1 MSTLILRSYQ
11 MNALKIIFLSL
22 ITLSP
27 LSIISAEYTVKML
40 NNGKDGLMVFEPS
53 VLSIQQGD
61 TVLFEATDVSHNSAS
76 IPGMIPQGAMPWTGA
91 MNQDVKVTFDKEG
104 VYVYQCT
111 PHSMMAMV
119 GVIKVGVPKNLEIIK
134 GKAEDQKKAF
144 VMNKE
149 RLTNYLQEI

>member
-1 MSTLILRSYQ
+1 MSTLIFRSYQ
-11 MNALKIIFLSL
+11 MKALKIIFLSL
-22 ITLSP
+22 ITLP
-27 LSIISAEYTVKML
+27 ALSIISAEYTVQML
-40 NNGKDGLMVFEPS
+40 NNGKEGLMVFEPS

-119 GVIKVGVPKNLEIIK
+119 GVIKVGVPNNLEIIK

>member
-1 MSTLILRSYQ
+1 MK
-11 MNALKIIFLSL
+11 ALKIIFLTL
-22 ITLSP
+22 IALSP
-27 LSIISAEYTVKML
+27 LSIISADYTVKML
-40 NNGKDGLMVFEPS
+40 NNGKEGLMVFEPA

-91 MNQDVKVTFDKEG
+91 MNQDIKVTFDKEG

-119 GVIKVGVPKNLEIIK
+119 GVIKVGSPNNMEIIK
-134 GKAEDQKKAF
+134 GKAEDQKKVF

-149 RLTNYLQEI
+149 RLTNYLLEI

>member
-1 MSTLILRSYQ
+1 MKT
-11 MNALKIIFLSL
+11 LKIIFLTL
-22 ITLSP
+22 IALSP
-27 LSIISAEYTVKML
+27 LSIISADYTVKML
-40 NNGKDGLMVFEPS
+40 NNGKEGLMVFEPA

-91 MNQDVKVTFDKEG
+91 MNQDIKVTFDKEG

-119 GVIKVGVPKNLEIIK
+119 GVIKVGSPNNMEIIK
-134 GKAEDQKKAF
+134 GKAEDQKKVF

-149 RLTNYLQEI
+149 RLTNYLLEI

>member
-1 MSTLILRSYQ
+1 MK
-11 MNALKIIFLSL
+11 ALKIIFLTL
-22 ITLSP
+22 IALSP
-27 LSIISAEYTVKML
+27 LSIISADYTVKML
-40 NNGKDGLMVFEPS
+40 NNGKEGLMVFEPA

-91 MNQDVKVTFDKEG
+91 MNQDIKVTFDKEG

-119 GVIKVGVPKNLEIIK
+119 GVIKVGSPNNMEIIK

-149 RLTNYLQEI
+149 RLTNYLLEI

>member
-1 MSTLILRSYQ
+1 MK
-11 MNALKIIFLSL
+11 ALKIIFLSL
-22 ITLSP
+22 IVLSP

-40 NNGKDGLMVFEPS
+40 NNGKEGLMVFEPS

-76 IPGMIPQGAMPWTGA
+76 IPGMIPLGAMPWTGA
-91 MNQDVKVTFDKEG
+91 MNQDVKVAFDKEG

-119 GVIKVGVPKNLEIIK
+119 GVIKVGAPKNLEIIK
-134 GKAEDQKKAF
+134 MKAEDQKKVF

-149 RLTNYLQEI
+149 RLTNYLLEI

>member
-1 MSTLILRSYQ
+1 MK
-11 MNALKIIFLSL
+11 ALKIIFLSL
-22 ITLSP
+22 IALSP
-27 LSIISAEYTVKML
+27 LSIISADYTVKML
-40 NNGKDGLMVFEPS
+40 NNGKEGLMVFEPAI
-53 VLSIQQGD
+53 LSIEQGD

-119 GVIKVGVPKNLEIIK
+119 GVIKVGVPNNLEIIK

-149 RLTNYLQEI
+149 RLTNYLLEI

>member
-1 MSTLILRSYQ
+1 MKT
-11 MNALKIIFLSL
+11 LKIIFLTL
-22 ITLSP
+22 IALSP

-40 NNGKDGLMVFEPS
+40 NNGKEGLMVFEPS

-76 IPGMIPQGAMPWTGA
+76 IPGMIPQGATPWTGA
-91 MNQDVKVTFDKEG
+91 MNQNIKVTFDQEG

-119 GVIKVGVPKNLEIIK
+119 GVIKVGSPNNLEIIK

-149 RLTNYLQEI
+149 RLTNYLLEI

>member
-1 MSTLILRSYQ
+1 MK
-11 MNALKIIFLSL
+11 ALKIIFLSL
-22 ITLSP
+22 IALSP
-27 LSIISAEYTVKML
+27 LSIISADYTVKML
-40 NNGKDGLMVFEPS
+40 NNGKEGLMVFEPAI
-53 VLSIQQGD
+53 LSIEQGD

>member
-1 MSTLILRSYQ
+1 MK
-11 MNALKIIFLSL
+11 ALKIIFLTL
-22 ITLSP
+22 IALSP
-27 LSIISAEYTVKML
+27 LSIISADYTVKML
-40 NNGKDGLMVFEPS
+40 NNGKEGLMVFEPA

-91 MNQDVKVTFDKEG
+91 MNQDIKVTFDEEG

-119 GVIKVGVPKNLEIIK
+119 GVIQVGAPKNLEIIK
-134 GKAEDQKKAF
+134 GKAEDQKKVF

-149 RLTNYLQEI
+149 RLTNYLLEI

>member
-1 MSTLILRSYQ
+1 MK
-11 MNALKIIFLSL
+11 ALQIIFLTL
-22 ITLSP
+22 IALSP
-27 LSIISAEYTVKML
+27 LSIISADYTVKML
-40 NNGKDGLMVFEPS
+40 NNGKEGLMVFEPA

-76 IPGMIPQGAMPWTGA
+76 IPGMIPQGATPWTGA
-91 MNQDVKVTFDKEG
+91 MNQDIKVTFDKEG

-119 GVIKVGVPKNLEIIK
+119 GVIKVGSPNNLEIIK

-149 RLTNYLQEI
+149 RLTNYLLEI

>member
-1 MSTLILRSYQ
+1 MK
-11 MNALKIIFLSL
+11 ALKIIFLTL
-22 ITLSP
+22 IALSP

-40 NNGKDGLMVFEPS
+40 NNGKEGLMVFEPS

-76 IPGMIPQGAMPWTGA
+76 ISGMIPQGAMPWTGA
-91 MNQDVKVTFDKEG
+91 MNQDIKVTFDKEG
-104 VYVYQCT
+104 VYVYQCS

-119 GVIKVGVPKNLEIIK
+119 GVIKVGSPNNLEIIK
-134 GKAEDQKKAF
+134 GKAEDQKKVF

>member
-1 MSTLILRSYQ
+1 
-11 MNALKIIFLSL
+11 
-22 ITLSP
+22 
-27 LSIISAEYTVKML
+27 ML
-40 NNGKDGLMVFEPS
+40 NNGKEGLMVFEPS

-76 IPGMIPQGAMPWTGA
+76 IPGMIPQGATPWTGA
-91 MNQDVKVTFDKEG
+91 MNQDIKVTFDKEG

-119 GVIKVGVPKNLEIIK
+119 GVIKVGSPSNMAIIK

-149 RLTNYLQEI
+149 RLTNYLLEI

>member
-1 MSTLILRSYQ
+1 MK
-11 MNALKIIFLSL
+11 ALKIIFFTL
-22 ITLSP
+22 IALSP
-27 LSIISAEYTVKML
+27 LSIISADYTVKML
-40 NNGKDGLMVFEPS
+40 NNGKEGLMVFEPA

-76 IPGMIPQGAMPWTGA
+76 IPGMIPQGAKSWTGA
-91 MNQDVKVTFDKEG
+91 MNQDIKVTFDKEG

-119 GVIKVGVPKNLEIIK
+119 GVIKVGAPKNLEIIK
-134 GKAEDQKKAF
+134 MKAEDQKKVF

-149 RLTNYLQEI
+149 RLTNYLLEI

>member
-1 MSTLILRSYQ
+1 MK
-11 MNALKIIFLSL
+11 ALKIIFLSL
-22 ITLSP
+22 IALSP
-27 LSIISAEYTVKML
+27 LSIISADYTVKML
-40 NNGKDGLMVFEPS
+40 NNGKEGLMVFEPAI
-53 VLSIQQGD
+53 LSIEQGD

-91 MNQDVKVTFDKEG
+91 MNQDIKVTFDKEG

>member
-1 MSTLILRSYQ
+1 MK
-11 MNALKIIFLSL
+11 ALKIIFLSL
-22 ITLSP
+22 IALSP
-27 LSIISAEYTVKML
+27 LSIISADYTVKML
-40 NNGKDGLMVFEPS
+40 NNGKEGLMVFEPAI
-53 VLSIQQGD
+53 LSIEQGD

-91 MNQDVKVTFDKEG
+91 MNQDIKVTFDKEG

-149 RLTNYLQEI
+149 RLTNYLLEI

>member
-1 MSTLILRSYQ
+1 MK
-11 MNALKIIFLSL
+11 ALKIIFLTL
-22 ITLSP
+22 IALSP
-27 LSIISAEYTVKML
+27 LSIISADYTVKML
-40 NNGKDGLMVFEPS
+40 NNGKEGLMVFEPA

-91 MNQDVKVTFDKEG
+91 MNQDIKVTFDEEG

-119 GVIKVGVPKNLEIIK
+119 GVIQVGAPKNLEIIK
-134 GKAEDQKKAF
+134 GKAEEQKKVF

-149 RLTNYLQEI
+149 RLTNYLLEI

>member
-1 MSTLILRSYQ
+1 MK
-11 MNALKIIFLSL
+11 ALKIIFLSL
-22 ITLSP
+22 ITLP
-27 LSIISAEYTVKML
+27 ALSIISAEYTVKML
-40 NNGKDGLMVFEPS
+40 NNGKEGLMVFEPS

-149 RLTNYLQEI
+149 RITNYLQEI

>member
-1 MSTLILRSYQ
+1 ME
-11 MNALKIIFLSL
+11 ALKIIFFTL
-22 ITLSP
+22 IALSP

-40 NNGKDGLMVFEPS
+40 NNGKEGLMVFEPA

-76 IPGMIPQGAMPWTGA
+76 IPGMIPQGAMSWTGA
-91 MNQDVKVTFDKEG
+91 MNQDVKVTFDEEG

-119 GVIKVGVPKNLEIIK
+119 GVIKVGAPKNLEIIK
-134 GKAEDQKKAF
+134 GKAEDQKKVF

-149 RLTNYLQEI
+149 RLTNYLLEI

>member
-1 MSTLILRSYQ
+1 MK
-11 MNALKIIFLSL
+11 ALKIIFLSL
-22 ITLSP
+22 ITLSA

-40 NNGKDGLMVFEPS
+40 NNGKEGLMVFEPS